1 QLAMHG
7 TLEATEVRLVSSDGG
22 KVVFDVQ
29 ARPKEGVYLT
39 WPHKLTFFFGAVPT
53 NIEQPI
59 GPVVFRVEDWLVG
72 WVGAAVTIL
81 LSAIITAFFIP
92 NMLRKGSID
101 LLLAKPIH
109 RTTLLIYKFVGGL
122 SFMFINTVFV
132 VVGLWIVIGLRSG
145 LWNTSFLLMIF
156 IFTYQF

>member
-1 QLAMHG
+1 MLFQSAKDVPREKLEEYITTGMKREIDRVSPAKKEKFVREQLAMHG

-72 WVGAAVTIL
+72 WVGAAVAIL

-109 RTTLLIYKFVGGL
+109 
-122 SFMFINTVFV
+122 
-132 VVGLWIVIGLRSG
+132 
-145 LWNTSFLLMIF
+145 
-156 IFTYQF
+156 